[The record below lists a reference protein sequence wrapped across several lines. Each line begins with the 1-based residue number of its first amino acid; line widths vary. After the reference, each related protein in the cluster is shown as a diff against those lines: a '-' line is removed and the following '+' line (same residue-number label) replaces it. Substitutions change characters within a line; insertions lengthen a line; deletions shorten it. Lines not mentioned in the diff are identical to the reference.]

1 MKTTIEIEKE
11 FDEKFVQLRGLV
23 FGKFYENGEM
33 NEKLKSH
40 ISSLRKND
48 IESLI
53 KEVQNW
59 LTQWRRDFANRPL
72 EDRKDAFA
80 ECYIIEIALS
90 SHLSEELKNLIK

>member
-1 MKTTIEIEKE
+1 MKTKEEIKLEIDDIFEDMNSYTGEKVKE
-11 FDEKFVQLRGLV
+11 DELFDRVI
-23 FGKFYENGEM
+23 
-33 NEKLKSH
+33 SH
-40 ISSLRKND
+40 ISLLRKND
-48 IESLI
+48 IESMI

-90 SHLSEELKNLIK
+90 SHLSEELKKI